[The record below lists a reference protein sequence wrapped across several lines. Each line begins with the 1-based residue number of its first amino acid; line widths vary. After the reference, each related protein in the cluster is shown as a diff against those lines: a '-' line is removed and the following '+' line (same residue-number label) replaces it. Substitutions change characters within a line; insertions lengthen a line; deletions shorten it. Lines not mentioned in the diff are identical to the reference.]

1 MNENAFKNLKGKIK
15 QDKKLLLIIILAVIA
30 VLFLLIPELNF
41 KASKSDESKTA
52 RQSES
57 TYLEDTENKLKD
69 IVSSI
74 EGAGEAKVMVT
85 LENSA
90 EQVYAQNEKHKSDSD
105 SSVQRPKS
113 SISDEQEYVL
123 IESNS
128 RGEEGLIIKLIQ
140 PKIRGVAIVCR
151 GGDSDKVKEDITEA
165 VCAVLDISASRIYV
179 AKMG

>member
-1 MNENAFKNLKGKIK
+1 MNENAFKNLKEKIK

-30 VLFLLIPELNF
+30 VLLLLIPELNF
-41 KASKSDESKTA
+41 KSTKSNESKTA
-52 RQSES
+52 ERSES

-74 EGAGEAKVMVT
+74 EGAGDAKVMVT

-90 EQVYAQNEKHKSDSD
+90 EQVYAQNEKNKTDSDSD
-105 SSVQRPKS
+105 NQRTKS
-113 SISDEQEYVL
+113 SISNEQEYVL

-140 PKIRGVAIVCR
+140 PKIRGVAIVCQ
-151 GGDSDKVKEDITEA
+151 GGDSDKVKEDIIET
-165 VCAVLDISASRIYV
+165 VSAVLDISASRIYV